1 MESMRARGQCGSS
14 EPGVVPVRASGG
26 LPRFAATS
34 NRFQV
39 ERNISKLSKE
49 ACRRGKLRNIS
60 IEFSCNARISVLFV
74 TGCSARFPKERL
86 ETVETT
92 PRPRFCPFHQKKR
105 TFSIF
110 YILIWSFVIYS
121 PSRYRHV
128 YVFLVSFY
136 RVARSVRCSLPFS

>member
-1 MESMRARGQCGSS
+1 MRFFGTRGGSGPSKRRVTAIRCNVESISTGKEHFEAFEGS
-14 EPGVVPVRASGG
+14 
-26 LPRFAATS
+26 
-34 NRFQV
+34 
-39 ERNISKLSKE
+39 
-49 ACRRGKLRNIS
+49 RGKLRNIS
-60 IEFSCNARISVLFV
+60 IEFSCNARTYKCPVRYGMLDEVS
-74 TGCSARFPKERL
+74 KERL